1 MKEERKLTWE
11 EHLAALTSYL
21 DEKGIDLAYVAE
33 PVDIAYLTGYS
44 SWTEER
50 VFALL
55 VSRTGQALLLAP
67 AINEGEVKQT
77 SWADRACFYQDGENP
92 WEKAKKRMTA
102 WPKGF
107 WALEARAVTLS
118 HYRAIK
124 EVFPEANLAA
134 DISTWLA
141 RQRMIKSPAE
151 IEKLQAAG
159 RLADQALDLAFALLK
174 AGQGMS
180 ESELAI
186 ELDYQLKKKGMGD
199 LSFPLIVQAGESAA
213 SISGLPSQKG
223 VQAGDIVI
231 FDLGIMKDGYASDVS
246 RTVALGEISPAKWEI
261 YETVRLA
268 QETAARAARPGMTAG
283 ELDQVA
289 RGVIEEAGYGQYFTH
304 RLGHGIGMQVH
315 EPVNLEPGSKQKL
328 EAGMCFSIE
337 PGIYLPGVGGVRI
350 EDCGWLGEDGFH
362 PFTKTRKDL
371 LLL

>member
-1 MKEERKLTWE
+1 MKEDRKLTWK
-11 EHLAALTSYL
+11 EHLAALMSYL
-21 DEKGIDLAYVAE
+21 DEKGIDLAYVAD

-77 SWADRACFYQDGENP
+77 SWADRDCFYQDGENP
-92 WEKAKKRMTA
+92 WEKAKERMAA
-102 WPKGF
+102 WPTGY

-124 EVFPEANLAA
+124 SVFPKANLAA

-159 RLADQALDLAFALLK
+159 RQADQALELAFTILK

-180 ESELAI
+180 ESELAL

-213 SISGLPSQKG
+213 SVSGLPSQKG
-223 VQAGDIVI
+223 VQAGDMVI

-246 RTVALGEISPAKWEI
+246 RTVALGEISPAKREI

-268 QETAARAARPGMTAG
+268 QETAAKAARPGMTAG

-289 RGVIEEAGYGQYFTH
+289 RGVIASASYGQYFTH

-350 EDCGWLGEDGFH
+350 EDCGWLDEDGFH
-362 PFTKTRKDL
+362 PFTKTGKDL

>member
-1 MKEERKLTWE
+1 MKEERKLIWQD
-11 EHLAALTSYL
+11 HLSALTAYL
-21 DEKGIDLAYVAE
+21 DEENIDLAYVAD

-67 AINEGEVKQT
+67 AINEGEVAQT
-77 SWADRACFYQDGENP
+77 AWADRACFYQDGENP
-92 WEKAKKRMTA
+92 WEKAKEKMPA
-102 WPKGF
+102 WPKEV
-107 WALEARAVTLS
+107 WALEARAVSLG

-124 EVFPEANLAA
+124 EVFPKANLEA
-134 DISTWLA
+134 DISPWLA
-141 RQRMIKSPAE
+141 GQRMIKSPAE

-159 RLADQALDLAFALLK
+159 RQADLALALAFALLK
-174 AGQGMS
+174 EGQGMS
-180 ESELAI
+180 ESELAL
-186 ELDYQLKKKGMGD
+186 ELDYQLKKRKVGD

-213 SISGLPSQKG
+213 SVSSLPGQKG
-223 VQAGDIVI
+223 IQAGDMVI
-231 FDLGIMKDGYASDVS
+231 FDLGVMKDGYASDVS
-246 RTVALGEISPAKWEI
+246 RTVALGEISPAKRKI

-268 QETAARAARPGMTAG
+268 QETAAKAAKPGMTAG

-289 RGVIEEAGYGQYFTH
+289 RGVIEQAGYGQYFTH

-315 EPVNLEPGSKQKL
+315 EPVNLEPGSEQKL

-350 EDCGWLGEDGFH
+350 EDCGYLGEEGFH

>member
-1 MKEERKLTWE
+1 
-11 EHLAALTSYL
+11 
-21 DEKGIDLAYVAE
+21 
-33 PVDIAYLTGYS
+33 
-44 SWTEER
+44 
-50 VFALL
+50 
-55 VSRTGQALLLAP
+55 
-67 AINEGEVKQT
+67 
-77 SWADRACFYQDGENP
+77 
-92 WEKAKKRMTA
+92 
-102 WPKGF
+102 
-107 WALEARAVTLS
+107 
-118 HYRAIK
+118 
-124 EVFPEANLAA
+124 
-134 DISTWLA
+134 
-141 RQRMIKSPAE
+141 
-151 IEKLQAAG
+151 
-159 RLADQALDLAFALLK
+159 
-174 AGQGMS
+174 
-180 ESELAI
+180 
-186 ELDYQLKKKGMGD
+186 MGG
-199 LSFPLIVQAGESAA
+199 P
-213 SISGLPSQKG
+213 GLPSQKG
-223 VQAGDIVI
+223 VQAGDMVI

-246 RTVALGEISPAKWEI
+246 RTVALVEISPAKREI

>member
-1 MKEERKLTWE
+1 M
-11 EHLAALTSYL
+11 
-21 DEKGIDLAYVAE
+21 
-33 PVDIAYLTGYS
+33 
-44 SWTEER
+44 
-50 VFALL
+50 
-55 VSRTGQALLLAP
+55 
-67 AINEGEVKQT
+67 
-77 SWADRACFYQDGENP
+77 
-92 WEKAKKRMTA
+92 
-102 WPKGF
+102 
-107 WALEARAVTLS
+107 TLS

-124 EVFPEANLAA
+124 EVFPETNLAA
-134 DISTWLA
+134 DISSWLA

-159 RLADQALDLAFALLK
+159 RLADQALDLAFALALLK

-180 ESELAI
+180 ESELAL
-186 ELDYQLKKKGMGD
+186 ELDYQLKKKGMGE

-213 SISGLPSQKG
+213 RVSGLPSQKG
-223 VQAGDIVI
+223 VQAGDLVI

-246 RTVALGEISPAKWEI
+246 RTVALGEISTAKREI

-328 EAGMCFSIE
+328 EAEMCFSIE
-337 PGIYLPGVGGVRI
+337 PGIICRVFAASESRTAAGWVKMASTLLPRPGKICCFCEETV
-350 EDCGWLGEDGFH
+350 
-362 PFTKTRKDL
+362 KN
-371 LLL
+371 